1 MIAPVQYDLNVKNF
15 LNKGQENKHFLIQIA
30 EYYQKYNKKNNFI
43 MMIVR

>member
-30 EYYQKYNKKNNFI
+30 ECYQKYNKKKEFYYDDC
-43 MMIVR
+43 